1 MERLN
6 TLLTAIFL
14 FSLSFSAFAEPKVDT
29 TPNPFG
35 NNAQEEAP
43 ILKKKKPKSS
53 NQSCGTKTLCREMES
68 CAEACHYLNDC
79 GLSRLDGDS
88 DGKPCEK
95 LCKQGC

>member
-1 MERLN
+1 ML
-6 TLLTAIFL
+6 
-14 FSLSFSAFAEPKVDT
+14 AESKVGEVD
-29 TPNPFG
+29 NPFG
-35 NNAQEEAP
+35 ANAKEAVPESP
-43 ILKKKKPKSS
+43 ILKAEKAKGSS
-53 NQSCGTKTLCREMES
+53 QSCGTKTLCREMES